1 MLQELKKFAVKGNI
15 IDLAIGVIIGGA
27 FGKIVSS
34 LVDDIITPLLG
45 IILGQIDLTSL
56 KWVIKPAV
64 GDVAELSL
72 TYGQFIQSVIDFV
85 IIAVCIFFAMK
96 ALLVF
101 KKKEEEKEQEAPPSK
116 EEVLLTEIRD
126 LLKQLNESKRD
137 EYIIDKGEKGEV

>member
-15 IDLAIGVIIGGA
+15 VDLAIGVIIGGA

-45 IILGQIDLTSL
+45 IILGQIDMTSL

-72 TYGQFIQSVIDFV
+72 TYGQFIQSVLDFV
-85 IIAVCIFFAMK
+85 IIAVSLFFAMK
-96 ALLVF
+96 ALLAF
-101 KKKEEEKEQEAPPSK
+101 KKKEEEKQQETPPPK

-126 LLKQLNESKRD
+126 LLKELNKSKND
-137 EYIIDKGEKGEV
+137 LYIIDEGEKGEV